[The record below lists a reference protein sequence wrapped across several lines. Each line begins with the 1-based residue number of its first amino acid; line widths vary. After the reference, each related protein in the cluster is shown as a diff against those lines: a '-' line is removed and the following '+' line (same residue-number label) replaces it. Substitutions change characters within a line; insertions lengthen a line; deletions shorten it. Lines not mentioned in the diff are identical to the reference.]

1 MIALRVVARARGL
14 NCDGGFGR
22 FCSLCGQALRAR
34 LTRTAAMPVDPMRI
48 TFLLPYAGI
57 SGGVR
62 VVAIYA
68 QRLQER
74 GHKVMILST
83 PYRLSGMRDRLG
95 NLWHRFGLW
104 VRGAQ
109 DPSHLNGIPV
119 THIRLPSIE
128 LLNASSI
135 PDADIIVAT
144 WWETAEFVAKLPA
157 SRGVKAYFVQHYE
170 AHDSQPVERVRAT
183 WRLPMQKIVVARWL
197 ADLAR
202 RDFGDSSS
210 IVVPNAVDL
219 KQFSV
224 PVRSKQATPTVG
236 LMYSNARYKGCDIA
250 IKAIEIARRSIP
262 ALQVAAFGTADFPG
276 EDCSLPRDTRY
287 TMSPAQDR
295 IKDIYASCDAW
306 LFASRSEG
314 FGLPIL
320 EAMACRTPVIA
331 TPAGAAPELVGAGGG
346 IMVEPE
352 NPESMAAAIVRI
364 ARLGEEEWRA
374 MSDAAHAI
382 AGRYTWDDATDL
394 FEAALHT
401 TLQQPKRGEVAA
413 A

>member
-1 MIALRVVARARGL
+1 MVPHAREERSG
-14 NCDGGFGR
+14 
-22 FCSLCGQALRAR
+22 
-34 LTRTAAMPVDPMRI
+34 RTAAMPAEPMRI

-74 GHKVMILST
+74 GHKVVILST
-83 PYRLSGMRDRLG
+83 PYRLSGMRDRLE
-95 NLWHRFGLW
+95 NLWHRLGLW
-104 VRGAQ
+104 MRGEH
-109 DPSHLNGIPV
+109 DPSHLHGVPV
-119 THIRLPSIE
+119 THVRLPSIDV
-128 LLNASSI
+128 LDASSI
-135 PDADIIVAT
+135 PESDIIIAT
-144 WWETAEFVAKLPA
+144 WWETAEFVAKLPP
-157 SRGVKAYFVQHYE
+157 SRGAKAYFVQHYE
-170 AHDSQPVERVRAT
+170 VHDGQPVERVRAT
-183 WRLPMQKIVVARWL
+183 WRLPMQKIVVAQWL
-197 ADLAR
+197 ADVAR
-202 RDFGDSSS
+202 CEFGDPST

-224 PVRSKQATPTVG
+224 PPRGKHAKPTVG

-250 IKAIEIARRSIP
+250 IKAIEIARRSVP
-262 ALQVAAFGTADFPG
+262 DLQIAAFGMAEFPS
-276 EDCSLPRDTRY
+276 ETNNLPADTRY
-287 TMSPAQDR
+287 ACNPAQDR

-331 TPAGAAPELVGAGGG
+331 TPAGAAPELVAAGGG

-352 NPESMAAAIVRI
+352 NPENMAAAIVRM
-364 ARLGEEEWRA
+364 ARMSEHEWRTI
-374 MSDAAHAI
+374 SDAAHDI
-382 AGRYTWDDATDL
+382 AGRYTWDDATDH
-394 FEAALHT
+394 FEAALRAA
-401 TLQQPKRGEVAA
+401 LQQPTRGEVAA

>member
-1 MIALRVVARARGL
+1 MDLDDFDSYAGPA
-14 NCDGGFGR
+14 
-22 FCSLCGQALRAR
+22 SEHR
-34 LTRTAAMPVDPMRI
+34 LTRTTAMPVDPMRI

-74 GHKVMILST
+74 GYKVVILST
-83 PYRLSGMRDRLG
+83 PYRLTGMRDRLG

-104 VRGAQ
+104 MRGEQ

-119 THIRLPSIE
+119 THVRLPSIE
-128 LLNASSI
+128 LLDASSI
-135 PDADIIVAT
+135 PEGDIIVAT

-157 SRGVKAYFVQHYE
+157 SRGAKAYFVQHYE
-170 AHDSQPVERVRAT
+170 AHDSQPVERVRST
-183 WRLPMQKIVVARWL
+183 WRLPMQKIVVAQWL

-219 KQFSV
+219 KQFCV
-224 PVRSKQATPTVG
+224 PVRGKQAAPTVG

-250 IKAIEIARRSIP
+250 TRAIEIARRDVP
-262 ALQVAAFGTADFPG
+262 NLQVAAFGTADFPAEG
-276 EDCSLPRDTRY
+276 CSLPHDTRY
-287 TMSPAQDR
+287 VMSPAQDR
-295 IKDIYASCDAW
+295 IKDVYASCDAW

-331 TPAGAAPELVGAGGG
+331 TPAGAAPELVGTGGG

-352 NPESMAAAIVRI
+352 NPESMATAIVRI
-364 ARLGEEEWRA
+364 ARMSEQEWRA
-374 MSDAAHAI
+374 MSDAAHVI

-401 TLQQPKRGEVAA
+401 TLQQPRRGEVAA